1 MKRCPENWKDYALI
15 DSGGGKK
22 LERFGKYVLI
32 RPEPKAFW
40 LSNLKPAEWENKA
53 HAEFIQ
59 RSSNSGEW
67 KKFKPMNEE
76 WPLNFSIDNKT
87 FTFSL
92 RLTKFKHVGVF
103 PEQAVNWE
111 LISSKLNPNSKFLN
125 LFAYTGAA
133 SIVAKSSGADVYHVD
148 SIKQVISWSKQNME
162 HSGLDNIRWVLED
175 ALKFAQREEKRGN
188 KYDFILMDPPSFGH
202 GPKGEK
208 WQLSEKINPLL
219 KACSSILNSDGC
231 LVWNNYSLGLS
242 EMAIENLLKQHFT
255 GKKTRLGE
263 LYIKDSFDKN
273 LPMGVFGIIE

>member
-1 MKRCPENWKDYALI
+1 MKRSPDNWKEYALL
-15 DSGGGKK
+15 DSGRGKK

-40 LSNLKPAEWENKA
+40 LSNFTQAEWEEKA

-59 RSSNSGEW
+59 KSSNSGEW
-67 KKFKPMNEE
+67 RKFRPMNEE
-76 WPLNFSIDNKT
+76 WSLSYAINSFDYS
-87 FTFSL
+87 FSL

-111 LISSKLNPNSKFLN
+111 LISEKLEPKSRFLN

-162 HSGLDNIRWVLED
+162 RSGLSNIRWVLED

-219 KACSSILNSDGC
+219 NSCASILNKGGC

-242 EMAIENLLKQHFT
+242 EMAIENLLKHHFN
-255 GKKTRLGE
+255 GRKISKGE
-263 LYIKDSFDKN
+263 LFIQDEFGKN
-273 LPMGVFGIIE
+273 LPMGVFGIVE